1 MTDIFTLI
9 FKLLLIG
16 VLAIVGASLAL
27 MGAALFGLL
36 FGLAM
41 KIQELPSDFVQYLK
55 KKWREKN

>member
-1 MTDIFTLI
+1 LTDIFTLI

-16 VLAIVGASLAL
+16 VLALVSACLAL

-36 FGLAM
+36 LGLAM
-41 KIQELPSDFVQYLK
+41 KIPELPSDFVQYLK